1 MSTLQRIFEK
11 GALACACKL
20 AQYEVRAGV
29 RSSHPLK
36 NKMNLRSD
44 GIFNLR
50 FRAARGWDLNVI
62 STMLVN
68 DVSTIKPNDMAT
80 WVGDLLRMSIMP
92 SITLPVFSFII
103 IDLFPACG

>member
-36 NKMNLRSD
+36 NKMNLRSESSIFASAPPED
-44 GIFNLR
+44 G
-50 FRAARGWDLNVI
+50 
-62 STMLVN
+62 T
-68 DVSTIKPNDMAT
+68 
-80 WVGDLLRMSIMP
+80 
-92 SITLPVFSFII
+92 
-103 IDLFPACG
+103 

>member
-44 GIFNLR
+44 GMNLQSSLPR
-50 FRAARGWDLNVI
+50 RPRMGLECY
-62 STMLVN
+62 LYH
-68 DVSTIKPNDMAT
+68 
-80 WVGDLLRMSIMP
+80 VGK
-92 SITLPVFSFII
+92 
-103 IDLFPACG
+103 